1 MNGSESPSGAK
12 PPLVSGGLSNG
23 DSVAARK
30 RKKDGL
36 APILTQSPEPAD
48 KTGSR
53 QVAAAHTELR
63 VHNGQG
69 FLSMNQTYG
78 PQHQLGIETINNF
91 STIGGFRDWANV
103 QRPVCVVA
111 KDYFVGAS
119 ARYLQRVLVSLPLPA
134 GTGPCARLAWP
145 PGQTLACASTHWSCN
160 PHQIRCE
167 AETLSLAAEA
177 LFFRSLRHSLAD
189 FDSAATTKLRICSA
203 DWLAPPRA
211 FTCNT
216 IVSPRLASSRLSVV
230 LFNQKASS
238 PQQTTYLSTYLGSPS
253 SSSAD
258 EPAENTADEEDSED
272 YCKGGYHPVQ
282 VGENFRDGKYTV
294 VRKLGWGH
302 FSTVWLSRD
311 NNSGKHVALK
321 VVRSAAHY
329 TETAID
335 EIKLLNRIVQAQP
348 DHPGRKHVVSLLDSF
363 EHKGPNGTHVCMV
376 FEVLGENLL
385 GLIKRW
391 NHRGIPMP
399 LVKQITKQV
408 LLGLDY
414 LHRHCG
420 IIHTDLKPEN
430 VLIEIGDVEQI
441 VKKVVKNDTG
451 DKENNRNGR
460 RRRRTLITGSQPL
473 PSPLNSSFNH
483 SNLFPSATSQ
493 ASLGEMLED
502 AKKKDSSPKDGQ
514 SQTDKTADMLTRE
527 VSSISLDKSPTAA
540 TGEKRKAE
548 DAHASDIISVKI
560 ADLGNACWVNHHFTD
575 DIQTRQYRSPEVI
588 LGAKWGASTDVWSM
602 AAMIF
607 ELITGDYLFDPQSGT
622 KYGKDDDHVAQI
634 IELLGPF
641 PRTCLTGKW
650 AQEIFN
656 RRGELR
662 NIHRLRHW
670 ALPDVLREKYHF
682 KEDEAKRI
690 SAFLSPMLELIPDK
704 RANAGGMAAHS
715 WLEDTAGMKGI
726 KVDGLKVGSK
736 GEDIEGWSTQSR
748 KRAA

>member
-1 MNGSESPSGAK
+1 MSFLKTRSHHLSGAM
-12 PPLVSGGLSNG
+12 
-23 DSVAARK
+23 
-30 RKKDGL
+30 
-36 APILTQSPEPAD
+36 AP
-48 KTGSR
+48 
-53 QVAAAHTELR
+53 
-63 VHNGQG
+63 
-69 FLSMNQTYG
+69 
-78 PQHQLGIETINNF
+78 
-91 STIGGFRDWANV
+91 
-103 QRPVCVVA
+103 
-111 KDYFVGAS
+111 
-119 ARYLQRVLVSLPLPA
+119 
-134 GTGPCARLAWP
+134 
-145 PGQTLACASTHWSCN
+145 
-160 PHQIRCE
+160 
-167 AETLSLAAEA
+167 
-177 LFFRSLRHSLAD
+177 
-189 FDSAATTKLRICSA
+189 
-203 DWLAPPRA
+203 
-211 FTCNT
+211 
-216 IVSPRLASSRLSVV
+216 
-230 LFNQKASS
+230 
-238 PQQTTYLSTYLGSPS
+238 SPS
-253 SSSAD
+253 SSSVDDPAD
-258 EPAENTADEEDSED
+258 NTADEEDSED

-282 VGENFRDGKYTV
+282 IGEKFKDAKYTV

-311 NNSGKHVALK
+311 NSNGKHVALK

-335 EIKLLNRIVQAQP
+335 EIKLLSKIVQANP

-414 LHRHCG
+414 LHRECG

-441 VKKVVKNDTG
+441 VKKVVKSDPG

-473 PSPLNSSFNH
+473 PSPLNSTFNH
-483 SNLFPSATSQ
+483 SNLFPSVGSQ
-493 ASLGEMLED
+493 PSLAGVLNEGTGSTKE
-502 AKKKDSSPKDGQ
+502 SSPKSADE
-514 SQTDKTADMLTRE
+514 SQKQREKSADVLSRE
-527 VSSISLDKSPTAA
+527 VSGISLDKSSSSSAS

-548 DAHASDIISVKI
+548 DPLSFEIISVKI
-560 ADLGNACWVNHHFTD
+560 ADLGNACWVNHHFTN

-588 LGAKWGASTDVWSM
+588 LGSKWGASTDVWSM
-602 AAMIF
+602 AAMVF

-622 KYGKDDDHVAQI
+622 KYGKDDDHIAQI

-641 PRTCLTGKW
+641 PRSLCLSGKW
-650 AQEIFN
+650 SQEIFN
-656 RRGELR
+656 RKGELR

-690 SAFLSPMLELIPDK
+690 STFLTPMLELVPEK
-704 RANAGGMAAHS
+704 RANAGGMAGHG
-715 WLEDTAGMKGI
+715 WLDDTPGMKG
-726 KVDGLKVGSK
+726 LKVEGLEVGGR
-736 GEDIEGWSTQSR
+736 GEGIDGWATEVR
-748 KRAA
+748 KR